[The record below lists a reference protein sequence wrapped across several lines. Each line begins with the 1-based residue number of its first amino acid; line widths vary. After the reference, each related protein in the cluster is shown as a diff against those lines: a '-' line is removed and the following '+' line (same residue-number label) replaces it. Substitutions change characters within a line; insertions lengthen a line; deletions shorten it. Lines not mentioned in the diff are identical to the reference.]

1 MAALL
6 FQILDY
12 IQLELVEVP
21 DDLTCTQL
29 LQQWHV
35 PRSDETDKPVLFEDL
50 HFEKASY
57 EKDVNGTKYL
67 ERVAVDYNPTP
78 HFARISSQSKIERL
92 AQELEEANK
101 ANYLNDINVQ
111 ALYCQFT
118 VICNSYSPLKVF
130 VLIRC
135 AVLYQLLS
143 FRSE

>member
-1 MAALL
+1 MQTVCVKQGKEDVANTWQHYYI

-35 PRSDETDKPVLFEDL
+35 PRSDETDKSVLFEDL

-67 ERVAVDYNPTP
+67 ERVAVDYNPIP
-78 HFARISSQSKIERL
+78 W
-92 AQELEEANK
+92 
-101 ANYLNDINVQ
+101 
-111 ALYCQFT
+111 
-118 VICNSYSPLKVF
+118 
-130 VLIRC
+130 
-135 AVLYQLLS
+135 
-143 FRSE
+143 